1 MAFVAFGLAGCE
13 PPREASRPPTELAPL
28 SAVADSPRADA
39 CQREIPDCAAA
50 CALRETGRTDH
61 LEWFDR
67 RCAAVVLGKNPD
79 KAVGYVAPVVVA
91 LPPAVAAAHRP
102 AWPPA
107 AESDPFDSGAGLGEP
122 GECRSARAMRAAG
135 RAREADVLAAQCSAK
150 GGSEAPPARNAE
162 LPGKRR
168 PDLGF

>member
-1 MAFVAFGLAGCE
+1 MALVAFGLASCE
-13 PPREASRPPTELAPL
+13 PPRAASSPATEPAL
-28 SAVADSPRADA
+28 SSPVADSARADA

-79 KAVGYVAPVVVA
+79 KAVGYVAP
-91 LPPAVAAAHRP
+91 AVTFEPQAAAPARRP

-107 AESDPFDSGAGLGEP
+107 AESDPFESRAGLGEP
-122 GECRSARAMRAAG
+122 SECRSARAMRAAG
-135 RAREADVLAAQCSAK
+135 RSREADALAAQCSAK
-150 GGSEAPPARNAE
+150 GGSEAPPPPNVE